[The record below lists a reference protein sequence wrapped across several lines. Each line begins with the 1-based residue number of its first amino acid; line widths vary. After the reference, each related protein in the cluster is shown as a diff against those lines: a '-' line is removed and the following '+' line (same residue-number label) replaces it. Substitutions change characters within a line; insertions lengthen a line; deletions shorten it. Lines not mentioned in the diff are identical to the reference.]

1 MRKRDICL
9 YTFLYVIM
17 FISIMIFSGHAYVKY
32 PQTTICVL
40 WAILIL
46 LVFVFIFELLY
57 VWRHKERYKLF
68 YQSKIKLQKF
78 TDNLAYIIRDKY
90 GKITDENLQSVR
102 MIANTLY
109 KMSTGDYKSTMMK
122 YGSKEFFNELIEN
135 AS

>member
-1 MRKRDICL
+1 MRKRDIFL

-17 FISIMIFSGHAYVKY
+17 FISIMIFAGYAYMKD

-40 WAILIL
+40 WVILIL

-57 VWRHKERYKLF
+57 VWRYKERYKLF
-68 YQSKIKLQKF
+68 YQSKIKLQKI

-90 GKITDENLQSVR
+90 GEITDENLQSVR